1 MPFSNYLS
9 KEMLISLCIFCL
21 CMLPFPGSSTFD
33 PEEELGELHL
43 KLQRMKD
50 E

>member
-1 MPFSNYLS
+1 
-9 KEMLISLCIFCL
+9 
-21 CMLPFPGSSTFD
+21 MLPFPGSSTFD

-50 E
+50 EWKMLLNLISQLNLTENAFKYI